1 MLLKVF
7 PDDDL
12 GSTAHD
18 RKEQEKGIYMTLIA
32 MMSSISMLALPERG
46 NVFVLGADTSRV
58 GIGVEIGPPTGYY
71 AYVTYGGG
79 RRGGG
84 KGCSQQACLTPSRW
98 QVGDSTETLVTV
110 FSTTPMPVDVFPNA
124 IAQMKRVQVLK
135 FDLEGALTKGGEVE
149 DLSLADEDR
158 VGKGK
163 GQLSRSFGSGLGT
176 YWW

>member
-1 MLLKVF
+1 MSRANLYKPLE
-7 PDDDL
+7 
-12 GSTAHD
+12 AHC
-18 RKEQEKGIYMTLIA
+18 L
-32 MMSSISMLALPERG
+32 
-46 NVFVLGADTSRV
+46 V
-58 GIGVEIGPPTGYY
+58 GIFILLSLHLGLLMYFSYDALIPCPAVE
-71 AYVTYGGG
+71 
-79 RRGGG
+79 
-84 KGCSQQACLTPSRW
+84 ACLTPSRW

-158 VGKGK
+158 VGKGR